1 MLGGLFMPSRLLYM
15 SQSNNLH
22 NGLFT
27 GRGAFYMI
35 FLLWLKEIF
44 LINGT
49 LVGKGIWLAFFFS
62 SPAQIWLP

>member
-49 LVGKGIWLAFFFS
+49 
-62 SPAQIWLP
+62 